1 MDKDT
6 GESSGVMTR
15 VKRFTV
21 AIHPERRNDN
31 DGDGRVVGSEILFA
45 NRLAP
50 PLRENNKHIQ
60 ETIQLS
66 TADDSLKDL
75 GKIEEESP
83 GTKSVKYWAHKITY
97 AFRSLTVS
105 TKPRKNSFGSL
116 FSSLGSAIRLK
127 EKRQEGVIEGSLDIW
142 VGAMALFEDVGSND

>member
-1 MDKDT
+1 MNIRSTSTTKIT
-6 GESSGVMTR
+6 Y
-15 VKRFTV
+15 KREG
-21 AIHPERRNDN
+21 H
-31 DGDGRVVGSEILFA
+31 VVGSEILFA

-75 GKIEEESP
+75 GKIEVESQE
-83 GTKSVKYWAHKITY
+83 TKSVKYWAQKITY
-97 AFRSLTVS
+97 AFRSLTVP

-116 FSSLGSAIRLK
+116 FSSLGMFNLIQFACVCPSVTSCFMCGL
-127 EKRQEGVIEGSLDIW
+127 
-142 VGAMALFEDVGSND
+142 